1 MKFIDETQI
10 YVKAG
15 DGGNGCIGFR
25 REKFV
30 PKGGPS
36 GGDGG
41 NGGSVYMV
49 GNRNMT
55 TLLDLR
61 YQRKYICNRGEH
73 GMGSLWHGK
82 SADDIL
88 IEVPLGT
95 IISDAENSKFIAEI
109 KEHGK
114 KICIAKGGH
123 GGFGNAHFSTA
134 IIRAP
139 RQATPGKI
147 GEEREIKVEL
157 KLIADV
163 GLVGFP
169 NAGKSTLISSISAA
183 KPKIADYPF
192 TTLVPNLGIV
202 QHSAAET
209 FVMADMPGII
219 EGASE
224 GKGLGLQFLKHI
236 ERNEILVFLI
246 PATSDD
252 FLEEYKILRKECK
265 SFSVG
270 LIKKPHLIVISK
282 MDLVQDQKEFD
293 KKWKALTKK
302 ENALQISAVVGDGLK
317 PLVHEIWTLLQS
329 VKKEILVEAKKN
341 EPTVEVKEKPWR
353 P

>member
-1 MKFIDETQI
+1 MKFIDETKI
-10 YVKAG
+10 FVKAG
-15 DGGNGCIGFR
+15 DGGNGCVGFR

-41 NGGSVYMV
+41 NGGSIYVI
-49 GNRNMT
+49 GNRNIT

-61 YQRKYICNRGEH
+61 YQKKYIAGRGEH

-82 SADDIL
+82 SADDI
-88 IEVPLGT
+88 IIPVPLGT
-95 IISDAENSKFIAEI
+95 ILTDLTTGKVITEI
-109 KEHGK
+109 TDDQQKV
-114 KICIAKGGH
+114 CLAKGGH
-123 GGFGNAHFSTA
+123 GGWGNAHFATSTV
-134 IIRAP
+134 RAP
-139 RQATPGKI
+139 RKATPGKA
-147 GEEREIKVEL
+147 GQEKEIKVEL

-202 QHSAAET
+202 QHSPSET
-209 FVMADMPGII
+209 FVVADMPGII

-236 ERNEILVFLI
+236 ERNKMLLFLI
-246 PATSDD
+246 PSTSDD
-252 FLEEYKILRKECK
+252 FLAELKILKKECK
-265 SFSVG
+265 SFSKQ
-270 LIKKPHLIVISK
+270 LMDKPYLVVISK
-282 MDLVQDQKEFD
+282 MDLVQDEKEFE
-293 KKWKALTKK
+293 KKLKALAKK
-302 ENALQISAVVGDGLK
+302 EKALKISAVVGDGLK
-317 PLVHEIWTLLQS
+317 DLIHDVWR
-329 VKKEILVEAKKN
+329 ILETFKVEAEKELLP
-341 EPTVEVKEKPWR
+341 EPEKVKTTVWR